1 MPRVYYG
8 WCIVA
13 IAVAA
18 NMLVVGATYSAFGL
32 FVLPVSAEYG
42 LSRANMNT
50 ALILLN
56 LAAAVVAP
64 LLGRLLDRYR
74 AQRIMMICA
83 LLLGLSFTALGL
95 SRSLWLS
102 AAFMTLPLAAGI
114 NGAAGLTMNV
124 LVARWFVAQRGRA
137 MALSVLGLSLGSVV
151 VTPLVGVLIEASGW
165 RTALLVIGAAQAI
178 LLLLLAQFVRER
190 PGPDEVE
197 TGARPP
203 AAAAAGAGKPAAA
216 APTGP
221 LPVGAILRMPQF
233 WSIALS
239 AAMALGMAQ
248 ALTVSIVPLALDGG
262 MTMLQATSLVSAMG
276 VAAILSKLVLAVVA
290 DKVDRVVLLACL
302 FVLGA
307 ALNAALLASDGY
319 PLLFAMAILMGVII
333 GALAPLVYTLLADR
347 FGAASFGT
355 VRGLSAP
362 ISSLM
367 GAVSVRFAGEV
378 FDRTGDYDVMFG
390 SFIFAQLGA
399 ASLML
404 STRFIKPPATASN
417 PAAARV

>member
-13 IAVAA
+13 IAVIA

-64 LLGRLLDRYR
+64 LLGRMLDRYR
-74 AQRIMMICA
+74 AQRIMMVCA
-83 LLLGLSFTALGL
+83 VLLGLSLTVLGL

-151 VTPLVGVLIEASGW
+151 VTPLVGFLIETSGW
-165 RTALLVIGAAQAI
+165 RTALLAIGAAQAC
-178 LLLLLAQFVRER
+178 LLLLLATFVRER

-197 TGARPP
+197 TGARPSAAAGVAGPTP
-203 AAAAAGAGKPAAA
+203 AAA
-216 APTGP
+216 TGP
-221 LPVGAILRMPQF
+221 MAVGVILRLPQF

-239 AAMALGMAQ
+239 AALALGMAQ

-262 MTMLQATSLVSAMG
+262 LTMLQATSLVSTMG
-276 VAAILSKLVLAVVA
+276 AAAIVSKLVLAVVA
-290 DKVDRVVLLACL
+290 DKVDRVVLLAGL

-307 ALNAALLASDGY
+307 VLNAALLASESY
-319 PLLFAMAILMGVII
+319 ALLFATSILMGVTI
-333 GALAPLVYTLLADR
+333 GTLAPLVYTLLADR

-367 GAVSVRFAGEV
+367 GAIAVRFAGEV
-378 FDRTGDYDVMFG
+378 FDRTGGYDLMFVC
-390 SFIFAQLGA
+390 FIAAQLVA
-399 ASLML
+399 ASLMF
-404 STRFIKPPATASN
+404 STRYIKPPAAVAN
-417 PAAARV
+417 PAATLA